1 MFEVREKTQHVE
13 KALLVGVYYDKS
25 EADEAASLLQEL
37 RELVETLNIGIGK
50 TTLVKVRQTYP
61 SHLMGKGKMAE
72 IIELSKELGCDLS
85 LIHI

>member
-1 MFEVREKTQHVE
+1 MFEVREKPQLVE

-50 TTLVKVRQTYP
+50 TTLVKVRKTYS

-72 IIELSKELGCDLS
+72 I
-85 LIHI
+85 